1 MPLHG
6 PFHPA
11 SSGKTRQAVI
21 LLHGYGADGADLIGL
36 APYLAAALPDCAFHS
51 PDAPQPCEMS
61 PFGRQWF
68 SLSDYDPDLLRRH
81 PDTMQPAYAAMLDGA
96 RQAAPAVEGF
106 IAEVIARHALP
117 GPEAVAVVGFSQGTM
132 MSLHVALR
140 LSRPVAGVVGFSGAL
155 LGAEALAAEIVS
167 RPPVL
172 LVHGAADPVV
182 PVQATA
188 MAADALRA
196 GGVEVETHT
205 RPGLEHGIDEDGLR
219 LAQAFLR
226 TRFGLDAAV

>member
-6 PFHPA
+6 PFQPA

-21 LLHGYGADGADLIGL
+21 LLHGYGADGSDLIGL

-68 SLSDYDPDLLRRH
+68 SLADYDPELLRRH

-96 RQAAPAVEGF
+96 RLAAPAIEAFV
-106 IAEVIARHALP
+106 AEVIARHALS
-117 GPEAVAVVGFSQGTM
+117 GPEAVALIGFSQGTM

-140 LSRPVAGVVGFSGAL
+140 LGTPLAGVVGFSGAL
-155 LGAEALAAEIVS
+155 LGAEALAGEIAA

-172 LVHGAADPVV
+172 LVHGEADPVV

-188 MAADALRA
+188 LAAGTLRA
-196 GGVEVETHT
+196 AGVEVATHT
-205 RPGLEHGIDEDGLR
+205 RPGLQHGIDDDGLA

-226 TRFGLDAAV
+226 RCFGLRD

>member
-6 PFHPA
+6 PIQPPA
-11 SSGKTRQAVI
+11 SGQTRQAVI

-36 APYLAAALPDCAFHS
+36 APYLTAALPDCAFHS
-51 PDAPQPCEMS
+51 PDAPHPCEMS

-96 RQAAPAVEGF
+96 RLAAPVVEAF
-106 IAEVIARHALP
+106 IAEVIARYDLS
-117 GPEAVAVVGFSQGTM
+117 GPQAVALVGFSQGTM

-140 LSRPVAGVVGFSGAL
+140 LAQPVAGVVGFSGAL
-155 LGAEALAAEIVS
+155 LGAAALPAEIVS

-172 LVHGAADPVV
+172 LVHGDADPVV
-182 PVQATA
+182 PVQA
-188 MAADALRA
+188 MGLAASTLRA
-196 GGVEVETHT
+196 NAVDVDTHT
-205 RPGLEHGIDEDGLR
+205 CHGLQHGIDEEGLR
-219 LAQAFLR
+219 LAQTFLR
-226 TRFGLDAAV
+226 RSFGLDKG